1 MRRPPDR
8 DRETYPPPMISEWRE
23 SSCDNSEKI
32 PRQDRRFD
40 TMRRA
45 PVDIPRIV
53 LLSVRNDFA
62 FALTPRL
69 LVSGRMKPV
78 HLPGI
83 HPDQRGARMNTFREA
98 LMIKVRKGARYEH
111 QSRTTKPHQYR
122 SICIYSDCQ
131 CTWCC

>member
-8 DRETYPPPMISEWRE
+8 DRETYPPPMISEWRG
-23 SSCDNSEKI
+23 SSCGKSEKKT
-32 PRQDRRFD
+32 PPERCFY

-53 LLSVRNDFA
+53 LLSVRNNFA
-62 FALTPRL
+62 FALTPRR

-122 SICIYSDCQ
+122 SIRIYS
-131 CTWCC
+131 